1 MNDLTRFI
9 GVDLAWHSGK
19 NPSGIVVAQE
29 GRGGAELV
37 GYSSDIIRLQDI
49 VDYITCHTT
58 SNTVVAIDAPLII
71 NNKTGQR
78 PCEKCIGQKFGKY
91 DAAAHSSNLELYP
104 DPRGIRLAQCL
115 EERGF
120 SHNPD
125 PETDKLKTGRWF
137 FEVYPHAAHVVLF
150 ALPRIIKY
158 KKGRVA
164 ERRRGLQR
172 FRRHLEELVDADP
185 PFLPNEMLKEL
196 LQKNVGELKGKSLKQ
211 YEDILDAFLC
221 AYLAL
226 FYWRWGEEK
235 NEMIG
240 DLKSGYI
247 INPTEP
253 L

>member
-1 MNDLTRFI
+1 MNEFTTFI
-9 GVDLAWHSGK
+9 GVDLAWRSGR
-19 NPSGIVVAQE
+19 NPSGIVVARG
-29 GRGGAELV
+29 GRSGAELV
-37 GYSSDIIRLQDI
+37 DCSSDIACLQDI
-49 VDYITCHTT
+49 IDYIISHTT
-58 SNTVVAIDAPLII
+58 SSTVVAIDAPLII

-78 PCEKCIGQKFGKY
+78 PCEKRISQKFGKY
-91 DAAAHSSNLELYP
+91 HAAAHSSSLKRYP
-104 DPRGIRLAQCL
+104 EPGGVKLAECL
-115 EERGF
+115 KEKGF

-125 PETDKLKTGRWF
+125 PTTDKLRTGQWF
-137 FEVYPHAAHVVLF
+137 FEVYPHAAHVMLF
-150 ALPRIIKY
+150 DLPRIIKY

-164 ERRRGLQR
+164 EKRRGLQR
-172 FRRHLEELVDADP
+172 FRRYLEKLAAAGP

-196 LQKNVGELKGKSLKQ
+196 LQKNVEELKGKSLKQ
-211 YEDILDAFLC
+211 YEDILDALLC

-247 INPTEP
+247 INPTES